1 MGITGD
7 GCMLGATGDCGLLI
21 GAKGFWIVGYG
32 VGTTGIR
39 GGSGVGER
47 DGTIGKGVGTI
58 GKGVGTIG
66 TGVGANGTG
75 KNVVG
80 ACVGVSG
87 IGTGSRVVGIR
98 DGLIC
103 GTGITIVGGN
113 VGIGSTVVGGNVG
126 IGSTVVG
133 GIVDIGSTVV
143 GGIVDIGSNVVG
155 NCDGTN
161 AGSTGPKL
169 GCGTFTG
176 GKIDGILTGVAGIGA
191 I

>member
-1 MGITGD
+1 
-7 GCMLGATGDCGLLI
+7 MLGATGDCGLLI

-87 IGTGSRVVGIR
+87 IGTGTRVVGLR
-98 DGLIC
+98 VGLIC
-103 GTGITIVGGN
+103 GTGIT
-113 VGIGSTVVGGNVG
+113 VVGGN
-126 IGSTVVG
+126 
-133 GIVDIGSTVV
+133 VDIGSTVV

-176 GKIDGILTGVAGIGA
+176 GKIEGILTGVAGIGA